1 MKRLLA
7 IAISMLALVGLSPV
21 AAHAAYPPGSATV
34 SSSSATPTT
43 GASVTLS
50 AAGFCSGAS
59 VAFSIG
65 GTAVGTATAAANG
78 TASFTA
84 TVPSA
89 AGRYTV
95 TATTTNERCPLTAS
109 LALNVAVPTNPLP
122 VTGSDSASI
131 LNFAALALLLGVGM
145 VIAVAMRRRTANV
158 AK

>member
-7 IAISMLALVGLSPV
+7 IAISILALVGFSPV

-34 SSSSATPTT
+34 SSSSATPTP
-43 GASVTLS
+43 GSSVTLS
-50 AAGFCSGAS
+50 AAGFCSGAT

-65 GTAVGTATAAANG
+65 STALGTATAAANG

-84 TVPSA
+84 VMPST

-95 TATTTNERCPLTAS
+95 TAATSNERCPLTAS
-109 LALNVAVPTNPLP
+109 LALNVAVPANPLP

-131 LNFAALALLLGVGM
+131 MNFAVLALLLGVGM

-158 AK
+158 TK